1 MTDLYIPTKPADST
15 PRPPEPFKPVDL
27 WEQYLIGI
35 TGPIAP
41 TDRIAPASPT
51 APAGRVAL
59 ASSIAPTVSPPRM
72 LATAPALPRP
82 ATKPWYRTPL
92 CTLGIHRGQW
102 DFVAEGDCTQARTCV
117 RCAATHTRTKHRH
130 QWQYIGKGSC
140 KQHRACVRC
149 QDNRGQRT
157 HHEEWG
163 ETYTL
168 SSSRDAHRCLR
179 CAHVEDWSSDYDD

>member
-41 TDRIAPASPT
+41 T
-51 APAGRVAL
+51 
-59 ASSIAPTVSPPRM
+59 VSPPRM

-82 ATKPWYRTPL
+82 ATKPWYRKPL